1 MNGQTAV
8 RCLIVEDLVLLP
20 ALSPLLGGMGTENAA
35 PDQNIW
41 ATFGITL
48 AKVGAFIALTLVV
61 GRRVFPKLLW
71 LVRAHRF
78 A

>member
-1 MNGQTAV
+1 
-8 RCLIVEDLVLLP
+8 
-20 ALSPLLGGMGTENAA
+20 MGTENAA

-48 AKVGAFIALTLVV
+48 AKVGAFIALTLVA